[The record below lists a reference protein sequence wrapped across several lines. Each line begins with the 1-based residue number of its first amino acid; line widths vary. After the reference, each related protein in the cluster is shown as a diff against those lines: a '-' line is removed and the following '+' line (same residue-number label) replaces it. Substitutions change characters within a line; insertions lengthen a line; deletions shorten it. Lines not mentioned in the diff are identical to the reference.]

1 MQNKD
6 RDVRAYYYDVLQSI
20 NHIFQFL
27 DSGNIRNLEDY
38 HVNILIKSAVER
50 KLEIIGEAINRIF
63 KIDETLPITNYR
75 KIIATRNFII
85 HEYDFVDDSQVWLI
99 VEKHLPLLKKEVEE
113 LL

>member
-20 NHIFQFL
+20 NYIFQFL
-27 DSGNIRNLEDY
+27 ESGNIRNLEDY

-63 KIDETLPITNYR
+63 KMDDSLPITNYR